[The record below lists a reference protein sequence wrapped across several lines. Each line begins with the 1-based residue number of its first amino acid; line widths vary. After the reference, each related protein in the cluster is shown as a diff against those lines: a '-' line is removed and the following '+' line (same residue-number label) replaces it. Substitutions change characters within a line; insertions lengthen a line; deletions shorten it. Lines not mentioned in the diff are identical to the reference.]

1 MEIAQVL
8 DLLQSKWR
16 FQPLFLGGGG
26 LGSLVLVWRV
36 FRWTALLSDLGNKDL
51 TIELLMKQLEIVDD
65 YDEGCRLAAMIPH
78 DGSGLRLKALML
90 HAGCP
95 NALKTFL
102 DLTNQ
107 KLMQLSFDPF
117 EDQIRWGMLGE
128 LTKDGIE
135 KLAALRFLRDLD
147 YVAVY
152 TESTDHYTE
161 YCIFPTAAGQGV
173 RRAYDQLPLT
183 LKATIEV
190 LAERLLSKEV

>member
-16 FQPLFLGGGG
+16 FQPLFLSGGV
-26 LGSLVLVWRV
+26 LGSLVLVWRI

-65 YDEGCRLAAMIPH
+65 YDEACRLAAMIPH
-78 DGSGLRLKALML
+78 DGSGFRLKALML

-102 DLTNQ
+102 DVTTQ
-107 KLMQLSFDPF
+107 KLMRLSFDPL
-117 EDQIRWGMLGE
+117 ENQIRWGMLGE

-135 KLAALRFLRDLD
+135 NLAALRFLRDLD

-152 TESTDHYTE
+152 TESTDQYTE
-161 YCIFPTAAGQGV
+161 YCIFPTAAGQSV
-173 RRAYDQLPLT
+173 RSAYDQLPRT